1 MKKKISEEKIVQVIR
16 SATASLAFE
25 GMKASRE
32 AEYIGRRY
40 LESDISGTEAL
51 DRIKAMHACSFG
63 R

>member
-1 MKKKISEEKIVQVIR
+1 MKKKISEEKIVRVIR

-40 LESDISGTEAL
+40 LESDISSSEAL
-51 DRIKAMHACSFG
+51 ARVKAMHSCSFG